1 MAKKRKENWDCY
13 ALREKPMNET
23 NEAFRDSFVIH
34 WASPILFFDLNDF
47 WGFPYQTMDFAISF
61 IWECRHA
68 PFTTSLKPM
77 NGCKIR

>member
-1 MAKKRKENWDCY
+1 MCNGKEKKGK
-13 ALREKPMNET
+13 LRLLCTKRET

-34 WASPILFFDLNDF
+34 WAYPILFFDLNDF